1 MRSNNP
7 ILGGSNPWP
16 EPSRRGGAGPSY
28 GGAGTQP
35 SGYGQ
40 PGYGQPGYG
49 QPGYGQ
55 PGFGQPG
62 RQEPGYPP
70 VGYPPGQPGPGSL
83 RAMSVEDVVV
93 RTLGL
98 LAVVI
103 VAAAAAWML
112 VPEGPSLAMFW
123 YGSVGI
129 GLVLGLVIAFA
140 RITNPA
146 VIIAYAA
153 IEGVFLGLVSR
164 YFESVFSGIVLQ
176 AVIATLSV
184 FVGMAVLYR
193 FRIIRATRR
202 FQRILF
208 GMIVGVALAGLVNF
222 VLSIVGVNGG
232 QGLGLRQWDIT
243 QQAGWLAIG
252 FSVLCVVL
260 ASLSFVTDFAVVED
274 GVARGVER
282 KYAWWASFG
291 ILVSLVWLYLELLRL
306 IGIARR

>member
-1 MRSNNP
+1 MASNNP
-7 ILGGSNPWP
+7 ILGGRNPWP
-16 EPSRRGGAGPSY
+16 EPNRRQAVPGSFGG
-28 GGAGTQP
+28 
-35 SGYGQ
+35 
-40 PGYGQPGYG
+40 PG
-49 QPGYGQ
+49 GQ

-62 RQEPGYPP
+62 YG
-70 VGYPPGQPGPGSL
+70 PPGPYGYAPPTPPTRGSL
-83 RAMSVEDVVV
+83 ASMTVEDVAV

-103 VAAAAAWML
+103 VAAAAAWAV
-112 VPEGPSLAMFW
+112 VPDGPGLAMYW
-123 YGSVGI
+123 YGSL
-129 GLVLGLVIAFA
+129 GLGLILGLVISFA

-146 VIIAYAA
+146 VILAYAA

-164 YFESVFSGIVLQ
+164 YFESVFSGIVVQ
-176 AVIATLSV
+176 AVVATLSV

-208 GMIVGVALAGLVNF
+208 GLIIGVALTALVNF
-222 VLSIVGVNGG
+222 GLSIAGVNGG

-243 QQAGWLAIG
+243 QKAGWLAIG
-252 FSVLCVVL
+252 FSVLCIVL
-260 ASLSFVTDFAVVED
+260 ASLSFVNDFAVIEE
-274 GVARGVER
+274 GVASGVER

-291 ILVSLVWLYLELLRL
+291 LLVSLVWLYLELLRF